1 MAGRRSAVPGAT
13 SVLAVVLSRRP
24 GEVRM
29 GGRCGVPGA
38 GFLIFAA
45 ADVTYGLQVTAGTH
59 VLGASLDAG

>member
-1 MAGRRSAVPGAT
+1 
-13 SVLAVVLSRRP
+13 VLAIVLSRRL